1 VIKGTAEAGSTV
13 TLYGNGACSGPAL
26 GSGTAAAFQGS
37 GITAT
42 VPANATTTIFA
53 KATKAGQSDSACSS
67 TSVSYTNDSVAP
79 DTTITSPAQG
89 GVAKSLTV
97 PIAFTS
103 TEPGSSFLCSLDSG
117 AFSGCTSSQAV
128 TVASGA
134 HTVAVKA
141 TDGAGNTDATPASVT
156 FTAYDCATLNA
167 AASAAAKDV
176 TTAQSKVA
184 KAKKA
189 LKKAKKSGN
198 AAKIKKAKA
207 KLKKAKAALKS
218 AQAAAAAAQQAAA
231 PCVA

>member
-1 VIKGTAEAGSTV
+1 M
-13 TLYGNGACSGPAL
+13 
-26 GSGTAAAFQGS
+26 
-37 GITAT
+37 
-42 VPANATTTIFA
+42 
-53 KATKAGQSDSACSS
+53 
-67 TSVSYTNDSVAP
+67 
-79 DTTITSPAQG
+79 
-89 GVAKSLTV
+89 AKSLTV
-97 PIAFTS
+97 PIAFTA
-103 TEPGSSFLCSLDSG
+103 TEPGSSFQCALDAG
-117 AFSGCTSSQAV
+117 AFASCTSPQSL
-128 TVASGA
+128 TVASGQ

-141 TDGAGNTDATPASVT
+141 TDGVGNTDATPASVT

-167 AASAAAKDV
+167 ASAAAAKDV
-176 TTAQSKVA
+176 TTAKSKVA